1 MKSSPSTPEGREL
14 CPLPPGQARPAR
26 APRSCHRLH
35 TDPRAHT
42 LAPLPHRLK
51 LEATPG
57 EAWCAGPGS
66 QGRPR
71 LCRPGAKPGL
81 APLEETLQYRSG
93 GGARGAEAMGA
104 SGNPEAPTP
113 SQPRCGPRS
122 ALLWLLAARGGLGPE
137 PAEPIH
143 SVQETSR
150 VFLTSPYFRD
160 WKHNGHLFAPLS
172 SCPRLGGGGSRGGG
186 GPGRLS
192 SPARPCPLE
201 LKGQSAF
208 GPCGGRGPGPST
220 PPPH

>member
-1 MKSSPSTPEGREL
+1 MRWPWESGEAPA
-14 CPLPPGQARPAR
+14 LPPRCQARPRPAGGDAAIQVGR
-26 APRSCHRLH
+26 RCTRSRGDGSLWKPR
-35 TDPRAHT
+35 
-42 LAPLPHRLK
+42 
-51 LEATPG
+51 
-57 EAWCAGPGS
+57 GS
-66 QGRPR
+66 
-71 LCRPGAKPGL
+71 
-81 APLEETLQYRSG
+81 
-93 GGARGAEAMGA
+93 
-104 SGNPEAPTP
+104 PEAPTP